1 MDGKIIQEPAQVQSG
16 ATPANYCTRTATF
29 GSTIGGQ
36 GTAGMYC
43 PFYPRLVVLR
53 VENLCYIGSEGLMGS
68 IIGNVSDIRYTYTD
82 SYIRADV
89 YGVQSST
96 RYILTAFG

>member
-16 ATPANYCTRTATF
+16 VTPTNYCTRTATF
-29 GSTIGGQ
+29 GSTIGGE

-43 PFYPRLVVLR
+43 PFYPRLVALKVDLK
-53 VENLCYIGSEGLMGS
+53 ISFGTEGF
-68 IIGNVSDIRYTYTD
+68 IIGDIETSYTYSD
-82 SYIRADV
+82 NYIRVKV

-96 RYILTAFG
+96 RYTLTVFG